1 MICIPAKT
9 ALAGKSIT
17 GTAGWPG
24 DRLPRQAR
32 CPPGQA
38 RLPGQLGQLSRHAV
52 LSHQALA
59 AGSRQAASAA
69 AILECKQNKNNNEL
83 ID

>member
-9 ALAGKSIT
+9 ALPGKSIT
-17 GTAGWPG
+17 GTAGRP

-32 CPPGQA
+32 RPPGQA

-52 LSHQALA
+52 LSHKTLA
-59 AGSRQAASAA
+59 AGSRQAASAV
-69 AILECKQNKNNNEL
+69 AILKWINKNYNVFL
-83 ID
+83 

>member
-9 ALAGKSIT
+9 ALPGKSIT
-17 GTAGWPG
+17 RTADRP

-32 CPPGQA
+32 CSPGQA
-38 RLPGQLGQLSRHAV
+38 RLPGQLGQLSWHAV
-52 LSHQALA
+52 LSHLALA

-69 AILECKQNKNNNEL
+69 AILKLMKKK
-83 ID
+83 

>member
-1 MICIPAKT
+1 MISIPAET
-9 ALAGKSIT
+9 ALPGESIT
-17 GTAGWPG
+17 GSAGRP
-24 DRLPRQAR
+24 DRLPRQAH

-52 LSHQALA
+52 LSHQTLT

-69 AILECKQNKNNNEL
+69 AILKCMWRMKIREQ
-83 ID
+83 